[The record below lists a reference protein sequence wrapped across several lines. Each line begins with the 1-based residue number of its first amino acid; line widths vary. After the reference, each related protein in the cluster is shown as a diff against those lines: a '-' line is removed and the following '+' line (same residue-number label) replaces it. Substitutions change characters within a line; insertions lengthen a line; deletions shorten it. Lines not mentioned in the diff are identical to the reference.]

1 MAAAGETVPL
11 DENCERVYRRIVARK
26 RETERR
32 REREEEEDST
42 ATPEQPSKG
51 RRRVKPTRFARTV
64 SRTATER
71 RGEREKGRA
80 RWMVAVS
87 ATKDAERCLFATSAW
102 IVIIVFWYGSSWPR
116 DFKVSHAILARFFQ
130 RQ

>member
-11 DENCERVYRRIVARK
+11 DENCERVYRRIVAGK
-26 RETERR
+26 
-32 REREEEEDST
+32 RERERGKEEDST

-51 RRRVKPTRFARTV
+51 RRRVKPTRFARAV

-80 RWMVAVS
+80 RWMVAVF
-87 ATKDAERCLFATSAW
+87 ATKDAERCLFATFAW
-102 IVIIVFWYGSSWPR
+102 IVIIVFCYGSSWLC
-116 DFKVSHAILARFFQ
+116 DFKVNHTIPTRFFQ
-130 RQ
+130 CP